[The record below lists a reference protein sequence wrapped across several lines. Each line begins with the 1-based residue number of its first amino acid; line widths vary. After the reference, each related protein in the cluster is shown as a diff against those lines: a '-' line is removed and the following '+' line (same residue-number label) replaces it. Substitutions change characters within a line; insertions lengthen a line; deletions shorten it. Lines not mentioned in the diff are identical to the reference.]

1 MLVNEKVAID
11 HGLKADE
18 YKKICDLLKRT
29 PNLTE
34 LGIFSAM
41 WNEHCSYKSSKLH
54 LKKLPTK
61 SEKVI
66 QGPGE
71 NAGVIDIEDDDAI
84 VFKIESHN
92 HPSFIEPYQGAAT
105 GVGGIMRDVFTMGA
119 RPIANL
125 NSIHFGSPQNKKT
138 KNLLRG
144 VVHGIGGYGNCMGV
158 PTIAGQ
164 TCFDSSYNGNILVN
178 AMTLGLVKKN
188 KIFYSK
194 AAGLNKPVIYVG
206 SKTGRDGI
214 HGASMASASF
224 DDKIEEK
231 KPTVQVGDPFTEKLL
246 LEACLELMEGDSI
259 ISIQDMGAAGLTSS
273 SIEMASKGNL
283 GIKIDLNKVPCRET
297 KMTPYEIML
306 SESQERMLIVLENGK
321 EEHAKKIFDKW
332 NLDFAVIGKTTNSK
346 KIELFFDDEQ
356 VANIPVNSLVE
367 NAPMYD
373 RKWKKAK
380 LPKKNKFK
388 NVDFNNLKIK
398 DVLKKIL
405 SNHNVCSKEWIWQ
418 QYDHTV
424 MGDTIQKPGG
434 DSGVVRVHGT
444 NKAVAAS
451 VDSSA
456 VYCWAHPLTGGKQI
470 VAESWRNLIS
480 VGAKP
485 IAITNCLNFG
495 SPENEDNMGEF
506 VECVEGIAEASKY
519 LNFPVVSGN
528 VSFYNQT
535 KEVGIK
541 PTPAIGGV
549 GLIKDYKKMITMN
562 FKEINNLVLIIGKT
576 EGHIDQSL
584 FARTILDEKN
594 GPPPEVNL
602 FNEKNNGESLLE
614 LIDNNY
620 IKSAHDISL
629 GGLLTAISKMC
640 IKGNKGIKLSKSKNL
655 MNEIEYFFSEDQGRY
670 IIEIN
675 PKDLSEV
682 VKILKKN
689 SVHYE
694 ELGIIIDN
702 ELVIS
707 QKTKVTIDELKSYN
721 TNWLKNYMSS

>member
-1 MLVNEKVAID
+1 MLVNENIAIE
-11 HGLKADE
+11 HGLKSDE
-18 YKKICDLLKRT
+18 YKKICKLLKRT

-41 WNEHCSYKSSKLH
+41 WNEHCSYKSSRLH

-61 SEKVI
+61 GKKVI

-71 NAGVIDIEDDDAI
+71 NAGVIDIEDGDAI

-125 NSIHFGSPQNKKT
+125 NSIHFGSTQHKKT

-164 TCFDSSYNGNILVN
+164 TSFDSSYNGNILVN
-178 AMTLGLVKKN
+178 AMTIGLVKKN

-194 AAGLNKPVIYVG
+194 AAGLDKPVIYVG

-224 DDKIEEK
+224 DEKIEEK

-259 ISIQDMGAAGLTSS
+259 IAIQDMGAAGLTSS

-283 GIKIDLNKVPCRET
+283 GIEINLNKVPCRES

-306 SESQERMLIVLENGK
+306 SESQERMLIVLEKGK
-321 EEHAKKIFDKW
+321 EELAKKIFDKW
-332 NLDFAVIGKTTNSK
+332 NLDFSVIGKTTNSK
-346 KIELFFDDEQ
+346 NIELFFDNEQ
-356 VANIPVNSLVE
+356 VAKIPVNTLVE
-367 NAPMYD
+367 NSPMYD
-373 RKWKKAK
+373 RKWKKTK

-388 NVDFNNLKIK
+388 KDVYNDLKIQ
-398 DVLKKIL
+398 DILKKVL
-405 SNHNVCSKEWIWQ
+405 SNPNICSKEWIWQ

-444 NKAVAAS
+444 EKAVAAS

-456 VYCWAHPLTGGKQI
+456 VYCWAHPLTGGKQV
-470 VAESWRNLIS
+470 VAESWRNLVS
-480 VGAKP
+480 VGATP

-495 SPENEDNMGEF
+495 SPEKEENMGEF
-506 VECVEGIAEASKY
+506 VECVQGIGEASKY

-541 PTPAIGGV
+541 PTPSIGGV
-549 GLIKDYKKMITMN
+549 GLIKDYKKMITMD
-562 FKEINNLVLIIGKT
+562 FKENNNVVLIIGKT
-576 EGHIDQSL
+576 EGHMDQSL
-584 FARTILDEKN
+584 FARIILDEKN

-602 FNEKNNGESLLE
+602 FNEKNNGQSLLSLVE
-614 LIDNNY
+614 KDLV
-620 IKSAHDISL
+620 KSAHDISL
-629 GGLLTAISKMC
+629 GGIIVALSKMC
-640 IKGNKGIKLSKSKNL
+640 IKGNKGIKLNKTKNL
-655 MNEIEYFFSEDQGRY
+655 INEIEYLFAEDQGRY

-675 PKDLSEV
+675 QKDLNEV
-682 VKILKKN
+682 NKILDKN
-689 SVHYE
+689 SVYHE
-694 ELGIIIDN
+694 ELGIIIEKDMIIN
-702 ELVIS
+702 S
-707 QKTKVTIDELKSYN
+707 KTKVSIDELKSYN
-721 TNWLKNYMSS
+721 TNWLSNYMSS

>member
-1 MLVNEKVAID
+1 MMQVDEQIAIE
-11 HGLKADE
+11 HGLKSEE

-29 PNLTE
+29 PNITE

-41 WNEHCSYKSSKLH
+41 WNEHCSYKSSRLH

-61 SEKVI
+61 GEKVI

-71 NAGVIDIEDDDAI
+71 NAGVIDIEDGDAI

-125 NSIHFGSPQNKKT
+125 NSIHFGSPQHKKT

-164 TCFDSSYNGNILVN
+164 TSFDSSYNGNILVN
-178 AMTLGLVKKN
+178 AMTLGLVKKD

-246 LEACLELMEGDSI
+246 LEACLELMAGDSI
-259 ISIQDMGAAGLTSS
+259 IAIQDMGAAGLTSS

-321 EEHAKKIFDKW
+321 EDMAKKIFDKW
-332 NLDFAVIGKTTNSK
+332 NLDFAVIGKTTNTK
-346 KIELFFDDEQ
+346 NIELFFDDKQ
-356 VANIPVNSLVE
+356 VANIPVNILVE
-367 NAPMYD
+367 NSPMYD
-373 RKWKKAK
+373 RKWKKSK
-380 LPKKNKFK
+380 LPKKNKIK
-388 NVDFNNLKIK
+388 KDLLKKIKIK

-405 SNHNVCSKEWIWQ
+405 SNQNICSKEWIWQ

-444 NKAVAAS
+444 KKAVAAS

-456 VYCWAHPLTGGKQI
+456 VYCWAHPLTGGKQV

-480 VGAKP
+480 VGATP

-506 VECVEGIAEASKY
+506 VECVQGIGEASEY

-541 PTPAIGGV
+541 PTPSIGGV
-549 GLIKDYKKMITMN
+549 GLLKDYQKMVTMDL
-562 FKEINNLVLIIGKT
+562 KEIDNLVLVIGKT

-584 FARTILDEKN
+584 FARAILDEKN

-602 FNEKNNGESLLE
+602 FNEKNNGQCLLDLME
-614 LIDNNY
+614 KGY
-620 IKSAHDISL
+620 IKSAHDVSL

-640 IKGNKGIKLSKSKNL
+640 IKGNKGIKLNKSKNFI
-655 MNEIEYFFSEDQGRY
+655 NDIEYFFSEDQGRY

-675 PKDLSEV
+675 SKDFENV
-682 VKILKKN
+682 RKILDKN
-689 SVHYE
+689 SVYHE

-702 ELVIS
+702 EMIIDE
-707 QKTKVTIDELKSYN
+707 KTKLTIDELRSYN
-721 TNWLKNYMSS
+721 TNWLIKYMS

>member
-11 HGLKADE
+11 HGLKKDE

-29 PNLTE
+29 PNITE

-41 WNEHCSYKSSKLH
+41 WNEHCSYKSSRLH

-61 SEKVI
+61 GKKVI

-71 NAGVIDIEDDDAI
+71 NAGVIDIEDGDAI

-164 TCFDSSYNGNILVN
+164 TSFDSSYNENILVN

-224 DDKIEEK
+224 DEKIEEK

-246 LEACLELMEGDSI
+246 LEACLELMAGDSI
-259 ISIQDMGAAGLTSS
+259 IAIQDMGAAGLTSS

-283 GIKIDLNKVPCRET
+283 GIEINLNKVPCRET

-321 EEHAKKIFDKW
+321 EDLAKKIFDKW
-332 NLDFAVIGKTTNSK
+332 NLDFAIIGKTTNSK
-346 KIELFFDDEQ
+346 NIELFFDNKQ
-356 VANIPVNSLVE
+356 VANIPINTLVE
-367 NAPMYD
+367 NSPMYD
-373 RKWKKAK
+373 RKWKKSK
-380 LPKKNKFK
+380 LPKKNKIK
-388 NVDFNNLKIK
+388 KESLNNLKIK

-405 SNHNVCSKEWIWQ
+405 SNPNICSKEWIWQ
-418 QYDHTV
+418 QYDQTV

-434 DSGVVRVHGT
+434 DSGVVRIHGT
-444 NKAVAAS
+444 DKAVAAS

-456 VYCWAHPLTGGKQI
+456 IYCWAHPLSGGKQV

-480 VGAKP
+480 VGATP

-506 VECVEGIAEASKY
+506 VECTQGIGEASKY

-541 PTPAIGGV
+541 PTPSIGGV
-549 GLIKDYKKMITMN
+549 GLIKNYKKMITMN
-562 FKEINNLVLIIGKT
+562 FKEIDNLVLVIGKT

-584 FARTILDEKN
+584 FARLILDEKN
-594 GPPPEVNL
+594 GPPPEINL
-602 FNEKNNGESLLE
+602 FNEKNNGESLLY
-614 LIDNNY
+614 LIEKNY

-629 GGLLTAISKMC
+629 GGIITAISKMC
-640 IKGNKGIKLSKSKNL
+640 IKGNKGIQLKKSKNL
-655 MNEIEYFFSEDQGRY
+655 ISEIEYLFAEDQGRY

-675 PKDLSEV
+675 PNNLKEV
-682 VKILKKN
+682 TKILDKN
-689 SVHYE
+689 SVHHE
-694 ELGIIIDN
+694 ELGVIVEKDMIIN
-702 ELVIS
+702 
-707 QKTKVTIDELKSYN
+707 QKTKITIDELKSYN
-721 TNWLKNYMSS
+721 TNWLTNFMSS